1 MNAAPPSGLSCD
13 ALSVSVPGRNLIDTL
28 TFGIRPGE
36 FLAVLGPNGV
46 GKSLFLHT
54 LSGIRAT
61 QAGTVK
67 LDGDPIAA
75 IQRQRLASRLALL
88 PQHTE
93 DIFPETVFD
102 TVMIGRHPHIGR
114 IRWESNEDREIALDA
129 LRQVDLDGLV
139 SRDVNTLSGGERRRL
154 AVAQV
159 LTQSPEI
166 YLLDEPTNHL
176 DPQHQLDVLE
186 IFSRK
191 TQQGNTV
198 IASLHDVNL
207 AARYADRC
215 LLLYGDGRW
224 DIGEASE
231 ILDGARL
238 TELYAT
244 NMDTV
249 AWRDMNL
256 FVAAGNSSSAGER
269 AEKAGLN

>member
-1 MNAAPPSGLSCD
+1 MNAAPQSSLTCA
-13 ALSVSVPGRNLIDTL
+13 ALSVSVPGRNLIDSLTL
-28 TFGIRPGE
+28 DVRPGE

-61 QAGTVK
+61 QVGTVR
-67 LDGDPIAA
+67 LNGDPIAA
-75 IQRQRLASRLALL
+75 IQRQQLASRLALL

-114 IRWESNEDREIALDA
+114 IRWESNADREIAMDA
-129 LRQVDLDGLV
+129 LRQVDLDDLV
-139 SRDVNTLSGGERRRL
+139 ARDVNTLSGGERRRL

-176 DPQHQLDVLE
+176 DPQHQLDVLQ

-191 TQQGNTV
+191 TQQGNAV

-224 DIGEASE
+224 DIGEARE

-244 NMDTV
+244 KMDTI
-249 AWRDMNL
+249 AWRNMKL
-256 FVAAGNSSSAGER
+256 FVAAGNSSSSGQR
-269 AEKAGLN
+269 AD

>member
-1 MNAAPPSGLSCD
+1 MNDASPTGLRCD
-13 ALSVSVPGRNLIDTL
+13 ALSVSVPGRALIDAL
-28 TFGIRPGE
+28 TIDIRPGE

-46 GKSLFLHT
+46 GKSLTLHT
-54 LSGIRAT
+54 LSGIRPA
-61 QAGTVK
+61 QSGTVT
-67 LDGDPIAA
+67 LDGVA
-75 IQRQRLASRLALL
+75 IGDVDRQRKATRLALL
-88 PQHTE
+88 PQNTE

-114 IRWESNEDREIALDA
+114 IRWESKQDRDIAMDA
-129 LRQVDLDGLV
+129 LRQVDLGELA

-176 DPQHQLDVLE
+176 DPQHQLDILE

-191 TQQGNTV
+191 SRQGGAV
-198 IASLHDVNL
+198 VASLHDVNL

-224 DIGEASE
+224 DIGDTQALLTGEC
-231 ILDGARL
+231 L

-244 NMDTV
+244 VMDTV
-249 AWRDMNL
+249 PWRNMNL
-256 FVAAGNSSSAGER
+256 FVAAGTAD
-269 AEKAGLN
+269 